1 MIALVLVQYVTD
13 IMHGHTLTLHT
24 HTPHTHTLHTLHTHT
39 PHSHTL
45 TLHTGIGGNDLVQ
58 DVGIAQ
64 ARYVTNPYYD

>member
-1 MIALVLVQYVTD
+1 MAT
-13 IMHGHTLTLHT
+13 HT
-24 HTPHTHTLHTLHTHT
+24 HSTLTLHTHT